1 MVYFGELPILCSEQ
15 ASMTGCEALRV
26 LGSPEVRNAIL
37 LNEIGVLI
45 HELGK
50 LSAEF
55 ASAGSA
61 FPHHLILR
69 RLTRGT
75 DPLLGS
81 EIGPLSAV
89 LCALRNCPLT
99 DQEKA
104 VASVLA
110 EKIHALTGD
119 DRASV
124 EAVSRKLEAEL
135 DYLRCTGAPD
145 RLEAVERV
153 GLLARG
159 VLADWAWQIQGER
172 GLEAMEPPLISAEG
186 FHEGLDQLPFV
197 ADLVEMQGRTWHPE
211 GLLPPE
217 VRLFRAIHERE
228 EVRGTPRS
236 CCNVEHLAAVRELCC
251 EVLAN
256 QLLEINNIRKDGPGD
271 LGSWFWK
278 SRLCA
283 RSEEATALLSGLDQG
298 AELAGEERAAVRWLG
313 VRPIARWACGK
324 VLVGTP
330 RGGTQRSLWEH
341 CWTLSGLYK
350 SSTAQALIEGVWPQ
364 RHRLSWRT
372 LTVVLER
379 PEPEALDLVK
389 GLVEVE
395 YPLGNELRR
404 GDADIHFTFPE
415 LESEL
420 AMSLLDGLR
429 AELGRLAGGNAR
441 PQVSLGPYGT
451 GEGCDTGRGWA

>member
-1 MVYFGELPILCSEQ
+1 
-15 ASMTGCEALRV
+15 MTGREALRV

-50 LSAEF
+50 LSTEF
-55 ASAGSA
+55 VSAGSA

-69 RLTRGT
+69 RLTRGM
-75 DPLLGS
+75 DPSLGS
-81 EIGPLSAV
+81 EIRPLSA
-89 LCALRNCPLT
+89 LLYALRNYSLT
-99 DQEKA
+99 DQERA
-104 VASVLA
+104 VASLLG
-110 EKIHALTGD
+110 EKTDTLTGD
-119 DRASV
+119 DRAWVDAASRRL
-124 EAVSRKLEAEL
+124 EAVLG
-135 DYLRCTGAPD
+135 DLRSVGAPD
-145 RLEAVERV
+145 RLEAEERV
-153 GLLARG
+153 GCLARG
-159 VLADWAWQIQGER
+159 VLADWEWQIQGER
-172 GLEAMEPPLISAEG
+172 GLEGMEPPFISTEG

-211 GLLPPE
+211 GLLSPE

-236 CCNVEHLAAVRELCC
+236 RCNVEHLAAVRELCC

-283 RSEEATALLSGLDQG
+283 RSEEAMAPLRGFDQG
-298 AELAGEERAAVRWLG
+298 AELEGEERAAVRWLG
-313 VRPIARWACGK
+313 VRAIARWACGK
-324 VLVGTP
+324 VLVETP
-330 RGGTQRSLWEH
+330 RGGSQTSLWEH

-350 SSTAQALIEGVWPQ
+350 SSTAHALIEGVWPQ
-364 RHRLSWRT
+364 RHRLSWCT

-379 PEPEALDLVK
+379 PDPETLHLVK

-404 GDADIHFTFPE
+404 NDTEIHFTFPG

-420 AMSLLDGLR
+420 STSLLDGLR

-441 PQVSLGPYGT
+441 PQVSLGPCGAVERRDT
-451 GEGCDTGRGWA
+451 GEGRA